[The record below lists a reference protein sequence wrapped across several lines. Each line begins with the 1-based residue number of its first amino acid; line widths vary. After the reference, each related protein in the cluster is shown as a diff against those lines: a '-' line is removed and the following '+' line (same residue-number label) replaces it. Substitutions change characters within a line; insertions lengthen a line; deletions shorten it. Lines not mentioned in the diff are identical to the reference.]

1 MTRERRFGSADLWS
15 GLALALLGGYIITAA
30 WQWEYL
36 GAEGPGPGFFPLWY
50 GIAMLVLSLSLVVSS
65 ARTTRAAS
73 RARIEWRALGRALS
87 VWLALAVAVAACR
100 LLGFAVSLALLSY
113 FVVAVM
119 YRRPA
124 RTAATVAI
132 ALGAG
137 FELVF
142 PVALGVALPTGI
154 LGF

>member
-1 MTRERRFGSADLWS
+1 MASARRFGSADLWS
-15 GLALALLGGYIITAA
+15 GLALALLGGYIVAAA

-50 GIAMLVLSLSLVVSS
+50 GIAMLALSLSLVVSS
-65 ARTTRAAS
+65 ARAPRGAS
-73 RARIEWRALGRALS
+73 ASRIEWRALGRALS
-87 VWLALAVAVAACR
+87 VWLALAVAVAACK
-100 LLGFAVSLALLSY
+100 LFGFVVCLALLSY
-113 FVVAVM
+113 FIVAVM

-124 RTAATVAI
+124 RTAAVVAI